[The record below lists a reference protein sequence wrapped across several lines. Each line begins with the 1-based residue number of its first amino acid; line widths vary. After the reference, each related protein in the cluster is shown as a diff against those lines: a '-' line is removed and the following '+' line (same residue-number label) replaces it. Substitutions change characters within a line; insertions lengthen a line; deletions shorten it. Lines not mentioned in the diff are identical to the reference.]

1 MGRKIAYIMS
11 RFPHLPETFIL
22 REMNKVRQYGLDVA
36 LYPLILQEEPVRHR
50 ETDAWPPK
58 VRRLPFLSSAIIVA
72 NLRWFARDPW
82 KFISI
87 WARTLKENLRSPNF
101 LIRAAALF
109 PKAAYAAQLMQREDV
124 QHIHAHFASHP
135 ALVAWIIHQFTGIHY
150 SVTVHAHDIF
160 VRKVMLETKLRQADF
175 IVAISAY
182 NRDYLAKS
190 LGSWV
195 MEKTKVIHCGVE
207 PGLYEPAQ
215 LIQEGQRLE
224 IIHVGSLQPYK
235 GQKFLVEACAQLKQL
250 GLPFRCRIIG
260 EGEERAR
267 LEALIA
273 RNGLREQVELLG
285 AKKVDEIA
293 ELLSSANCYV
303 QPSIITP
310 SGKMEGIPVAL
321 MEAMACQL
329 PVIASDLSGI
339 PELVRPSKTGYLV
352 PPADAKAIAEAC
364 IFLHQHP
371 QEAAQLARAGR
382 QLVEREFNLSANVS
396 QLVRQ
401 FDQRMG
407 PATKI
412 QEHPSFHNAQMKST
426 VATR

>member
-1 MGRKIAYIMS
+1 M
-11 RFPHLPETFIL
+11 
-22 REMNKVRQYGLDVA
+22 
-36 LYPLILQEEPVRHR
+36 
-50 ETDAWPPK
+50 
-58 VRRLPFLSSAIIVA
+58 
-72 NLRWFARDPW
+72 
-82 KFISI
+82 
-87 WARTLKENLRSPNF
+87 
-101 LIRAAALF
+101 ALF

-135 ALVAWIIHQFTGIHY
+135 ALVAWIIHQLTGIHY

-160 VRKVMLETKLRQADF
+160 VRTVMLETKLRQSAF
-175 IVAISAY
+175 IIAISAY

-195 MEKTKVIHCGVE
+195 EEKTKVIHCGVE
-207 PGLYEPAQ
+207 PGLYEPARFI
-215 LIQEGQRLE
+215 LEGQRLE

-273 RNGLREQVELLG
+273 RNGLGEQVELLG
-285 AKKVDEIA
+285 AKTADEVA
-293 ELLSSANCYV
+293 DLLASANCYV

-339 PELVRPSKTGYLV
+339 PEIVRPSKTGYLV
-352 PPADAKAIAEAC
+352 TPADSKAIAEAC
-364 IFLHQHP
+364 IFLYQHP
-371 QEAAQLARAGR
+371 HEAAELALAGR

-396 QLVRQ
+396 QLVGQ
-401 FDQRMG
+401 FDQEMES
-407 PATKI
+407 ATKI
-412 QEHPSFHNAQMKST
+412 HKHSSFNNAQMKST
-426 VATR
+426 AAIR